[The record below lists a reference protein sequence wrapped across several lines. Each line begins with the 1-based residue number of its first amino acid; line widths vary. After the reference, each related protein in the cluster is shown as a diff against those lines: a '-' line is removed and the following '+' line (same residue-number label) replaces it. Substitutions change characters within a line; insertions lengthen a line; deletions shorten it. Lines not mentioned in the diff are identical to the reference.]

1 MKLGNEGVL
10 ARAISL
16 LQKMD
21 SEKTKNA
28 RVIRGRDCQ
37 NGFVRLDAAAA
48 AWGINADIVIGRV
61 RIDLQ
66 AGPV

>member
-1 MKLGNEGVL
+1 
-10 ARAISL
+10 
-16 LQKMD
+16 MD

-37 NGFVRLDAAAA
+37 NGFVRLDAAAV
-48 AWGINADIVIGRV
+48 AWGINTDIVIGRV
-61 RIDLQ
+61 SIDLQ

>member
-1 MKLGNEGVL
+1 
-10 ARAISL
+10 
-16 LQKMD
+16 MD
-21 SEKTKNA
+21 NEKTKNA

-37 NGFVRLDAAAA
+37 NGFVRLDAAA
-48 AWGINADIVIGRV
+48 WGINTDIVIGRV